1 MKLNK
6 KGFTL
11 IEILAIV
18 VLIGVVAVM
27 AIPNVTKQADDHAAK
42 QTKLVKEQITN
53 AAKMYFS
60 DDSERIKVLFNTRCN
75 NYNGNGSRHE
85 CEVSIDTLIEKE
97 LLSLGNNSSSSF
109 EKIYINKT
117 GGKLYYKIK

>member
-18 VLIGVVAVM
+18 VLIGVVAVI
-27 AIPNVTKQADDHAAK
+27 AIPNVTKQADEHAAK

-60 DDSERIKVLFNTRCN
+60 KDKIDILLDTTKCI
-75 NYNGNGSRHE
+75 GNDEGVISE
-85 CEVSIDTLIEKE
+85 CEVSVDKLVELE
-97 LLSLGNNSSSSF
+97 LLTLSNNEHSGVTKVYITRNSAG
-109 EKIYINKT
+109 KID
-117 GGKLYYKIK
+117 YKIK